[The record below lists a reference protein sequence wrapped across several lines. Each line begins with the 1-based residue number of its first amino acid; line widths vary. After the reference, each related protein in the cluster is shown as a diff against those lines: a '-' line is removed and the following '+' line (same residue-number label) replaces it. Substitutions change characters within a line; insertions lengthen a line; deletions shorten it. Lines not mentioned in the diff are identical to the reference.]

1 MVCMLVAFSQGL
13 HYVNTCRGESFRKVL
28 LRIGE
33 LRSLVPPTVKLMALT
48 ATVTHP
54 LLNEVKTILG
64 MKDMVTVA
72 LSPSRPNIKY
82 AVQMCSSLDE
92 ALQPILHGLL
102 RLKTAYPN

>member
-72 LSPSRPNIKY
+72 LSPW
-82 AVQMCSSLDE
+82 
-92 ALQPILHGLL
+92 
-102 RLKTAYPN
+102 